1 MLECEEPWEGY
12 SWRMTQKKAHSMA
25 AGQPSSMVHPA
36 DVDPALAMWVDFAAV
51 QDPRVLVAFENGF
64 GPKACPE
71 EKMGYPRLVIVQ
83 RTRVLAFAVNYCRGL
98 SESAVAGVEDRGQAE
113 NSHLEAHHSGH
124 SGSCLRAVRECV
136 DVLATALAA
145 RMGPSLSI
153 GPGGSRCWWQRRFAF
168 DKEVFQLEMAVYGQE
183 GYLVFVGQTV
193 AQSLVVMQPQALH
206 L

>member
-1 MLECEEPWEGY
+1 
-12 SWRMTQKKAHSMA
+12 MA

-36 DVDPALAMWVDFAAV
+36 DVNPALAMWVDFAAV

-113 NSHLEAHHSGH
+113 NSHLDAHHSGH
-124 SGSCLRAVRECV
+124 SGSCLRQYANVSMYSQQLWRHGW
-136 DVLATALAA
+136 VLAYL
-145 RMGPSLSI
+145 L
-153 GPGGSRCWWQRRFAF
+153 GPGQ
-168 DKEVFQLEMAVYGQE
+168 
-183 GYLVFVGQTV
+183 
-193 AQSLVVMQPQALH
+193 
-206 L
+206 